1 MTFTT
6 FGGYN
11 TLRGDSVKKL
21 YVLEISKVNAG
32 SYDLAVS
39 FDKNEAVAAFEDDF
53 ESLTE
58 KSLYKYTL
66 WVYRYDGKEE
76 SAEKVWREMCL
87 EGMTDRDYII
97 DSETM

>member
-1 MTFTT
+1 M
-6 FGGYN
+6 
-11 TLRGDSVKKL
+11 KKL

-39 FDKNEAVAAFEDDF
+39 FEKSEIVAAFEGDLD
-53 ESLTE
+53 SLTE

-66 WVYRYDGKEE
+66 WVYRYDGKEV
-76 SAEKVWREMCL
+76 SAERAWREMCL
-87 EGMTDRDYII
+87 NETTDRDYII

>member
-1 MTFTT
+1 MND
-6 FGGYN
+6 YYQEMIM
-11 TLRGDSVKKL
+11 KKL

-39 FDKNEAVAAFEDDF
+39 FEKSEIIAAFEDDF
-53 ESLTE
+53 ESLAE
-58 KSLYKYTL
+58 KSLYKHTL

-76 SAEKVWREMCL
+76 SAEKAWREMCL
-87 EGMTDRDYII
+87 NEMTDRDYII